1 MQPRVGSAARSA
13 GPDRA
18 PVPAE
23 CARAPLAL
31 RAVLAACA
39 AALIGA
45 AGCRSAA
52 GWRAD
57 ADRAAAE
64 RLAAARA
71 AEGLPEEALA
81 VESPSDTLRRR
92 LIVGQALPVFDPA
105 SLGIRDL
112 PTNRYWRAEERLLP
126 GREGAD
132 AAFAPSGTNALE
144 IGLQDAVRIAAANS
158 PDFQADKE
166 RLFASALALD
176 LASREFHTT
185 LLGALSAAVDSTPG
199 GGEGGSSREGSHG
212 EAATAGAKRTF
223 ENGVSTDAS
232 LAFNLAGMLTGE
244 RKTAWGAV
252 ADLSVSIPLLRGSG
266 SLVRRESLTQAERD
280 LVYAVRD
287 FEQRK
292 RALVADV
299 ARAYLSLLLAL
310 RTRQNEDENLRR
322 VMLSTRR
329 SRRMAD
335 ASRMSKTAFD
345 QSYQSELAARA
356 GWVAACQN
364 YEGSLDSFKARIG
377 LPPDA
382 RIRPRESDLEG
393 LRALVAG
400 YLASAEDDSAA
411 DGGAE
416 ALPAPDS
423 VDAGELKEATDRALA
438 IAFERRTDVLSARDR
453 VEDAQ
458 RHLVV
463 AEDALR
469 SEITL
474 GGAARVGEPGSAA
487 MAREGRDHGEFRM
500 KDGTANGTLKVDL
513 ALERTAER
521 NAYRSALVALE
532 AAVRAYQKAEDDLK
546 ATVRQDMRAL
556 SQTREQLAIQSR
568 AVELAARRV
577 RNQDLLLAA
586 GRADMTDLLDAQAAL
601 VSAQNSLYRAIT
613 DWRGQELALQRD
625 LGTLDA
631 TADGV
636 WTETDLAAL
645 GIAGAAEEEDT
656 P

>member
-1 MQPRVGSAARSA
+1 MTPSVHAARGT
-13 GPDRA
+13 GPA
-18 PVPAE
+18 A
-23 CARAPLAL
+23 LAAVL
-31 RAVLAACA
+31 AVLAASFA
-39 AALIGA
+39 G
-45 AGCRSAA
+45 GCRSARS
-52 GWRAD
+52 WRAD
-57 ADRAAAE
+57 ADRAAAG
-64 RLAAARA
+64 RLAAAQRA
-71 AEGLPEEALA
+71 AGAREEALE

-92 LIVGQALPVFDPA
+92 LLVGQSLPVFDPA

-132 AAFAPSGTNALE
+132 AAFAPAGTNALE

-166 RLFASALALD
+166 RLFESALALD
-176 LASREFHTT
+176 LASHEFHST
-185 LLGALSAAVDSTPG
+185 LLGALSGGADTAPG
-199 GGEGGSSREGSHG
+199 GEDGKRQGSHG
-212 EAATAGAKRTF
+212 ETATAGAKRTF

-232 LAFNLAGMLTGE
+232 LALNLAGSLTGE
-244 RKTAWGAV
+244 RRTAWGAV
-252 ADLSVSIPLLRGSG
+252 ADISVSIPLLRGSG
-266 SLVRRESLTQAERD
+266 ALVRRESLTQAERD
-280 LVYAVRD
+280 LVYAVRE

-292 RALVADV
+292 RAFVADV
-299 ARAYLSLLLAL
+299 ARAYLSLLLAK
-310 RTRQNEDENLRR
+310 RTRQNEDDNYRR
-322 VMLSTRR
+322 VLLSTRR
-329 SRRMAD
+329 SRRMAE
-335 ASRMSKTAFD
+335 ASRLSKAAFD
-345 QSYQSELAARA
+345 QAHQSELAARA
-356 GWVAACQN
+356 SWIAACQG
-364 YEGSLDSFKARIG
+364 YETTLDSFKARLG

-382 RIRPRESDLEG
+382 RIEPRESDLEE
-393 LRALVAG
+393 LKALVARFLSPPEEG
-400 YLASAEDDSAA
+400 ASAPPDA
-411 DGGAE
+411 D
-416 ALPAPDS
+416 ALPPPDS
-423 VDAGELKEATDRALA
+423 VDEGAMKAATDRALA
-438 IAFERRTDVLSARDR
+438 VAFGRRADVLDARER

-458 RHLVV
+458 RHLLV

-500 KDGTANGTLKVDL
+500 KDGTANGMLKVDL

-577 RNQDLLLAA
+577 RNQDLLLEA

>member
-1 MQPRVGSAARSA
+1 MSRRSA
-13 GPDRA
+13 FA
-18 PVPAE
+18 T
-23 CARAPLAL
+23 
-31 RAVLAACA
+31 AVRA
-39 AALIGA
+39 AALALAIGG

-71 AEGLPEEALA
+71 AEGLPEEALEI
-81 VESPSDTLRRR
+81 ESPSDTLRRR
-92 LIVGQALPVFDPA
+92 LLVGQALPVFDPA

-132 AAFAPSGTNALE
+132 AAFAPAGTNALE

-158 PDFQADKE
+158 PDFRSAKE
-166 RLFASALALD
+166 SLFASALALD

-185 LLGALSAAVDSTPG
+185 LLGALSAAASSTPG
-199 GGEGGSSREGSHG
+199 GGGEEGGSSREGSHG
-212 EAATAGAKRTF
+212 ETATAGAKRTF
-223 ENGVSTDAS
+223 ANGVSTDAS

-244 RKTAWGAV
+244 RRTAWGAV

-292 RALVADV
+292 RALVVDV

-322 VMLSTRR
+322 VVLSTRR

-335 ASRMSKTAFD
+335 ASRMSKAAFD

-356 GWVAACQN
+356 GWIAACQG
-364 YEGSLDSFKARIG
+364 YEGALDSFKAKIG

-400 YLASAEDDSAA
+400 FLASAEDGDGAGAA
-411 DGGAE
+411 EGGAD

-423 VDAGELKEATDRALA
+423 VDAGALKEATDRALA
-438 IAFERRTDVLSARDR
+438 VAFERRTDVLSARDR

-469 SEITL
+469 SEVTL
-474 GGAARVGEPGSAA
+474 GGAARVGEAA
-487 MAREGRDHGEFRM
+487 TPAMGAEGRDHGEFRM
-500 KDGTANGTLKVDL
+500 QDGTATGTLKVDL

-521 NAYRSALVALE
+521 NAYRNALIALE
-532 AAVRAYQKAEDDLK
+532 GAVRDWQRAEDGLK
-546 ATVRQDMRAL
+546 AMVREDMRAL
-556 SQTREQLAIQSR
+556 SQTREQLRIQSR

-577 RNQDLLLAA
+577 RNQDLLLEA

-601 VSAQNSLYRAIT
+601 LAAQNSLDRAIT
-613 DWRGQELALQRD
+613 DHRVQELSLRRD
-625 LGTLDA
+625 IGALDA
-631 TADGV
+631 TVDGA
-636 WTETDLAAL
+636 WTESD
-645 GIAGAAEEEDT
+645 D
-656 P
+656 PR

>member
-1 MQPRVGSAARSA
+1 MSRNPA
-13 GPDRA
+13 GRILP
-18 PVPAE
+18 
-23 CARAPLAL
+23 PLA
-31 RAVLAACA
+31 A
-39 AALIGA
+39 AALLAA
-45 AGCRSAA
+45 AGCRSPQA
-52 GWRAD
+52 WRAD

-71 AEGLPEEALA
+71 AEGLPEEALE

-92 LIVGQALPVFDPA
+92 LLVGQALPVFDPA

-112 PTNRYWRAEERLLP
+112 PTNRYWRTEERLLP
-126 GREGAD
+126 GREGGD
-132 AAFAPSGTNALE
+132 AAFAPAGTNALE

-158 PDFQADKE
+158 PEFQDAKE
-166 RLFASALALD
+166 ALFSKALALD

-185 LLGALSAAVDSTPG
+185 LLGALSGEATSSPG
-199 GGEGGSSREGSHG
+199 GGDGGSREGTHG
-212 EAATAGAKRTF
+212 ETAKAGAKRTF

-252 ADLSVSIPLLRGSG
+252 ADLSVSIPLLRGAG
-266 SLVRRESLTQAERD
+266 ALVRRESLTQAERD

-292 RALVADV
+292 RAFVTEV

-335 ASRMSKTAFD
+335 ASRMSKAAFD

-356 GWVAACQN
+356 GWIAACQN

-393 LRALVAG
+393 LRELVAG
-400 YLASAEDDSAA
+400 FLASAEDDDPGAGP
-411 DGGAE
+411 DGGAD

-423 VDAGELKEATDRALA
+423 VDAGALKEATDRVLA
-438 IAFERRTDVLSARDR
+438 VAFERRTDVLSARDR

-458 RHLVV
+458 RHLLV

-474 GGAARVGEPGSAA
+474 GGAARVGEAA
-487 MAREGRDHGEFRM
+487 TPRMGAEGRDHGEFRM
-500 KDGTANGTLKVDL
+500 KDGTATGTLKIDL
-513 ALERTAER
+513 AFERTEER
-521 NAYRSALVALE
+521 NAYRNALIALE
-532 AAVRAYQKAEDDLK
+532 GAVRDWQKAEDGLK
-546 ATVRQDMRAL
+546 STVREDMRAL
-556 SQTREQLAIQSR
+556 SQTREQLRIQSR

-577 RNQDLLLAA
+577 RNQDLLLEA

-601 VSAQNSLYRAIT
+601 LAAQNSLDRAIT
-613 DWRGQELALQRD
+613 DHRVQELSLRRD
-625 LGTLDA
+625 IGALDA
-631 TADGV
+631 TVDGV
-636 WTETDLAAL
+636 W
-645 GIAGAAEEEDT
+645 EEDET

>member
-1 MQPRVGSAARSA
+1 MSRRFAFAT
-13 GPDRA
+13 
-18 PVPAE
+18 
-23 CARAPLAL
+23 
-31 RAVLAACA
+31 AVRA
-39 AALIGA
+39 AALALAVGG

-57 ADRAAAE
+57 ADRAAAD

-71 AEGLPEEALA
+71 AEGLPEESLEI
-81 VESPSDTLRRR
+81 ESPSDTLRRR
-92 LIVGQALPVFDPA
+92 LLVGQALPVFDPA

-132 AAFAPSGTNALE
+132 AAFAPAGTNALE

-158 PDFQADKE
+158 PEFRSDKE

-185 LLGALSAAVDSTPG
+185 LLSALSAAVESTPG

-212 EAATAGAKRTF
+212 ETAKAGARRTF

-244 RKTAWGAV
+244 RRTAWGAV

-280 LVYAVRD
+280 LVYAVRE

-292 RALVADV
+292 RALVVDV

-364 YEGSLDSFKARIG
+364 YEGSLDAFKSKIG

-393 LRALVAG
+393 LRSLVAG
-400 YLASAEDDSAA
+400 FLATAEDGHGPAE
-411 DGGAE
+411 GGAE

-423 VDAGELKEATDRALA
+423 VDAGALKEATDRALA
-438 IAFERRTDVLSARDR
+438 IAFERRTDVLSVRDR

-474 GGAARVGEPGSAA
+474 GGAARVGEAA
-487 MAREGRDHGEFRM
+487 TPAMGAEGRDHGEFRM
-500 KDGTANGTLKVDL
+500 KDGTATGTLKVDL
-513 ALERTAER
+513 ALERTEER
-521 NAYRSALVALE
+521 NAYRSALIALE
-532 AAVRAYQKAEDDLK
+532 GAVRDWQRAEDGLK
-546 ATVRQDMRAL
+546 ATVREDMRAL
-556 SQTREQLAIQSR
+556 LQTREQLRIQSR

-577 RNQDLLLAA
+577 RNQDLLLEA

-601 VSAQNSLYRAIT
+601 LAAQNALDRAIT
-613 DWRGQELALQRD
+613 DHRAQELSLRRD
-625 LGTLDA
+625 IGALDA

-636 WTETDLAAL
+636 WK
-645 GIAGAAEEEDT
+645 EEEA

>member
-1 MQPRVGSAARSA
+1 MFSCRFRLFAAI
-13 GPDRA
+13 
-18 PVPAE
+18 V
-23 CARAPLAL
+23 
-31 RAVLAACA
+31 A
-39 AALIGA
+39 AATFA
-45 AGCRSAA
+45 VGCRTASSWRTEADRRATRIAA
-52 GWRAD
+52 ETQKAVVGEAD
-57 ADRAAAE
+57 A
-64 RLAAARA
+64 LT
-71 AEGLPEEALA
+71 
-81 VESPSDTLRRR
+81 VETPGDTLRRR
-92 LIVGQALPVFDPA
+92 LMLDQELVRADPA

-112 PTNRYWRAEERLLP
+112 PTNRYWRAEDRLLP

-132 AAFAPSGTNALE
+132 AAFAPAGTNALE

-158 PDFQADKE
+158 PEFRSAKE
-166 RLFASALALD
+166 SLFASALALD

-185 LLGALSAAVDSTPG
+185 LLGALSAAVSSTPG
-199 GGEGGSSREGSHG
+199 GGGGEEGGSSREGSHG
-212 EAATAGAKRTF
+212 ETATAGAKRTF

-244 RKTAWGAV
+244 RRTAWGAV

-280 LVYAVRD
+280 LVYAVRE

-356 GWVAACQN
+356 GWIAACQN
-364 YEGSLDSFKARIG
+364 YEGSLDSFKTRIG

-393 LRALVAG
+393 LRALVAAF
-400 YLASAEDDSAA
+400 LETAEDDAGP
-411 DGGAE
+411 DGGAD

-423 VDAGELKEATDRALA
+423 VDAGALKAATDRALA
-438 IAFERRTDVLSARDR
+438 VAFERRTDVLSARDR

-458 RHLVV
+458 RHLLV

-474 GGAARVGEPGSAA
+474 GGAARVGEAA
-487 MAREGRDHGEFRM
+487 TPAMGAEGRDHGEFRM
-500 KDGTANGTLKVDL
+500 KDGTATGSLKVDL

-521 NAYRSALVALE
+521 NAYRNALIALE
-532 AAVRAYQKAEDDLK
+532 AAVRDWQKAEDGLK
-546 ATVRQDMRAL
+546 STVREDMRAL
-556 SQTREQLAIQSR
+556 SQTREQLRIQSR

-577 RNQDLLLAA
+577 RNQDLLLEA

-601 VSAQNSLYRAIT
+601 LAAQNSLDRAIT
-613 DWRGQELALQRD
+613 DHRVQELSLRRD
-625 LGTLDA
+625 IGALDA

-636 WTETDLAAL
+636 WTESDPL
-645 GIAGAAEEEDT
+645 
-656 P
+656 

>member
-1 MQPRVGSAARSA
+1 MVDSLPMPARTKEPKRV
-13 GPDRA
+13 
-18 PVPAE
+18 
-23 CARAPLAL
+23 L
-31 RAVLAACA
+31 RA
-39 AALIGA
+39 AALCATAAALLG
-45 AGCRSAA
+45 AGCRSAQS
-52 GWRAD
+52 WRAD
-57 ADRAAAE
+57 ADRAAGE

-71 AEGLPEEALA
+71 GEGLPEEALE

-92 LIVGQALPVFDPA
+92 LLVGQELPVFDPA

-112 PTNRYWRAEERLLP
+112 PTNRYWRAEDRLLP

-132 AAFAPSGTNALE
+132 AAFAPAGTNALE

-158 PDFQADKE
+158 PEFRSAKE
-166 RLFASALALD
+166 SLFASALALD

-185 LLGALSAAVDSTPG
+185 LLGALSAAVSSTPG
-199 GGEGGSSREGSHG
+199 GGGGEEGGSSREGSHG
-212 EAATAGAKRTF
+212 ETATAGAKRTF

-244 RKTAWGAV
+244 RRTAWGAV

-280 LVYAVRD
+280 LVYAVRE

-356 GWVAACQN
+356 GWIAACQN
-364 YEGSLDSFKARIG
+364 YEGSLDSFKTRIG

-393 LRALVAG
+393 LRALVAAF
-400 YLASAEDDSAA
+400 LETAEDDAGP
-411 DGGAE
+411 DGGAD

-423 VDAGELKEATDRALA
+423 VDAGALKAATDRALA
-438 IAFERRTDVLSARDR
+438 VAFERRTDVLSARDR

-458 RHLVV
+458 RHLLV

-474 GGAARVGEPGSAA
+474 GGAARVGEAA
-487 MAREGRDHGEFRM
+487 TPAMGAEGRDHGEFRM
-500 KDGTANGTLKVDL
+500 KDGTATGSLKVDL

-521 NAYRSALVALE
+521 NAYRNALIALE
-532 AAVRAYQKAEDDLK
+532 AAVRDWQKAEDGLK
-546 ATVRQDMRAL
+546 STVREDMRAL
-556 SQTREQLAIQSR
+556 SQTREQLRIQSR

-577 RNQDLLLAA
+577 RNQDLLLEA

-601 VSAQNSLYRAIT
+601 LAAQNSLDRAIT
-613 DWRGQELALQRD
+613 DHRVQELSLRRD
-625 LGTLDA
+625 IGALDA

-636 WTETDLAAL
+636 WTESDPL
-645 GIAGAAEEEDT
+645 
-656 P
+656 